1 MMQIIL
7 VLHKINHK
15 GVSHTILHKP
25 FYPLSW
31 LSNLKADLNFVLWK
45 KSSNIQKLLW
55 VMWAHFPKTIWFHEQ
70 EIEKDELRNVSSI
83 IDRQHEKVSF
93 YYQTTLLIDT

>member
-31 LSNLKADLNFVLWK
+31 LSNLKVDLTLSYEKKQQHTEAPMGNVGTFPQNHMISWARDWK
-45 KSSNIQKLLW
+45 GRVK
-55 VMWAHFPKTIWFHEQ
+55 ER
-70 EIEKDELRNVSSI
+70 E
-83 IDRQHEKVSF
+83 F
-93 YYQTTLLIDT
+93 YYW